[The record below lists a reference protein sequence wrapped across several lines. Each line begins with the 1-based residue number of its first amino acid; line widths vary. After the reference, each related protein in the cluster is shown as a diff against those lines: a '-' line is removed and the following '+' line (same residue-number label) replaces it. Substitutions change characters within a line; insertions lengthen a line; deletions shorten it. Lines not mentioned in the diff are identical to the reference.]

1 LVSKLRI
8 VMIIIADAFLF
19 TLLAIV
25 YLINRLI
32 IDTLSNYEL
41 QLAYQYVIY
50 LYVVT
55 ALAAASIIL
64 VSLMDIPY
72 LSHKDEK
79 PTKKP
84 LSIASILERRE
95 KPIAIPDIYK
105 NLTPDVP
112 PLPQVTDSTAE
123 TISQPFNGI
132 PAEKEPSGIYCR
144 YCGFE
149 NDSDAFFCQKCGKTI
164 IRRNKQKPTT

>member
-1 LVSKLRI
+1 LASKLRI
-8 VMIIIADAFLF
+8 VMIVIADVLLF

-55 ALAAASIIL
+55 GLAAASIIL

-72 LSHKDEK
+72 LSRKDEK
-79 PTKKP
+79 PAKKL
-84 LSIASILERRE
+84 LSFASILERRE
-95 KPIAIPDIYK
+95 KPTIIPDIYK
-105 NLTPDVP
+105 NLTPDAP
-112 PLPQVTDSTAE
+112 PLPQESNSTAE
-123 TISQPFNGI
+123 TVSQPFTSI

-149 NDSDAFFCQKCGKTI
+149 NDSDAVFCQKCGKSM